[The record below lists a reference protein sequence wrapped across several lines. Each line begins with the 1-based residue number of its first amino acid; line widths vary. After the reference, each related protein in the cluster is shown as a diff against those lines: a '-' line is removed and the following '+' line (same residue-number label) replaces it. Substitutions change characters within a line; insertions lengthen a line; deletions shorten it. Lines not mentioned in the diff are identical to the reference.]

1 MASITASGIAKRDAQ
16 FKERLGVLSYE
27 LFSLTARQ
35 KNIEIEIGQLEAAIQ
50 ANDMVRKDIETD
62 AAIVAAQA
70 KAKENDG

>member
-1 MASITASGIAKRDAQ
+1 MQGIARSGAEKRDAQ